1 MKHRLNLG
9 VRTWLHL
16 NHVKYKVERHLT
28 RHLEQYDLTPAQFGV
43 LAHLYVFP
51 DISQQRLA
59 DLLFVTKGNIVGLLN
74 RLECRDLVQR
84 RPDPEDGRTHVVSLT
99 ERGKALAVQVI
110 PEQEQLVAE
119 YMSLIAPEDQSTL
132 HHVLFALDRKLGLD

>member
-1 MKHRLNLG
+1 MKHELNLG

-16 NHVKYKVERHLT
+16 NRVRFKVEQHLSK
-28 RHLEQYDLTPAQFGV
+28 HLDQYDLTPAQFGV
-43 LAHLYVFP
+43 LAHLQAYP

-84 RPDPEDGRTHVVSLT
+84 RPDPQDGRMHVVSLT
-99 ERGKALAVQVI
+99 ERGRALTAQVV
-110 PEQEQLVAE
+110 PEQERLVALH
-119 YMSLIAPEDQSTL
+119 MAFSTPEDQHDL
-132 HHVLFALDRKLGLD
+132 HQLLHALDRKLGPD

>member
-1 MKHRLNLG
+1 MKHELNLG

-16 NHVKYKVERHLT
+16 NRVRFKVEKHLT
-28 RHLEQYDLTPAQFGV
+28 KHLEHYDLTLAQFAV
-43 LAHLYVFP
+43 LAHLQAFP

-84 RPDPEDGRTHVVSLT
+84 RSDPEDGRMHVVSLT
-99 ERGKALAVQVI
+99 ERGSALAAQVV
-110 PEQEQLVAE
+110 PEQEKLVAE
-119 YMSLIAPEDQSTL
+119 YMAFATPEDQRDLHQLLFTL
-132 HHVLFALDRKLGLD
+132 NRNLGPD